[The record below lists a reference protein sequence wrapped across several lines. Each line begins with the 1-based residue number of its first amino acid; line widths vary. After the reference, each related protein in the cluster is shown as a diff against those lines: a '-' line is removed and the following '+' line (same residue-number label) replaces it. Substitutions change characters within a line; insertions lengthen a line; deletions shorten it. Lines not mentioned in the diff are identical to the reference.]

1 MNLRHAILYGFTAT
15 LRQKR
20 LILLLYLLNLSIG
33 LLLILPLLPILEGSI
48 GRSLSGLGIESRL
61 EVGAIADLVRAHG
74 GALSLYHQF
83 ASALTLLYLVLGSF
97 LAGGILDLLLSPN
110 RHSFLPE
117 FLGGCGR
124 FFFRYFR
131 LFLFHLA
138 FLILVAGGNHL
149 ANLGVK
155 LLFEDTSHE
164 ILATIAF
171 GVKLLLLFM
180 ILITGATI
188 LDYSRILT
196 AIHDRNHMVKALVS
210 ATRFLAGNAGA
221 VFALRFLALGAGAAI
236 LLVYWG
242 AIRLVLPDSAWIPVL
257 VLQQG
262 VVLGKMILTVFLY
275 ASELNLY
282 RGREIS
288 EDVRLISRL
297 TSDKA
302 LRAALD

>member
-1 MNLRHAILYGFTAT
+1 MNIRHAILYGFTAT
-15 LRQKR
+15 FRQKR
-20 LILLLYLLNLSIG
+20 LILLLYLLNLAFG
-33 LLLILPLLPILEGSI
+33 LLLILPLLPILDQSF

-61 EVGAIADLVRAHG
+61 EVGAIADMLRAHG
-74 GALSLYHQF
+74 AGLSLYHRF
-83 ASALTLLYLVLGSF
+83 ASALSLLYLVLGSV
-97 LAGGILDLLLSPN
+97 LAGGILHLLLAPA
-110 RHSFLPE
+110 RRAFLPD
-117 FLGGCGR
+117 FMGGCGR

-131 LFLFHLA
+131 LFLFHLG
-138 FLILVAGGNHL
+138 FLVLVAGGNHL
-149 ANLGVK
+149 VNLGIQH
-155 LLFEDTSHE
+155 LFEDSSHE
-164 ILATIAF
+164 ILATISF
-171 GVKLLLLFM
+171 WVKLLLLFM
-180 ILITGATI
+180 ILLTGAAI

-196 AIHDRNHMVKALVS
+196 AIHDRNHMLRALFT
-210 ATRFLAGNAGA
+210 ATRFLAANAGA

-282 RGREIS
+282 RGREMT
-288 EDVRLISRL
+288 EDIRLISRL
-297 TSDKA
+297 SSQEA